1 LVQRQVE
8 EGEKEEEILPP
19 KLTVGEPN
27 DIYEQ
32 EADALAETVMGI
44 PDQPSIQDEGEQ
56 DNVIAQT
63 KSGRESNIQPKNIQ
77 PADEGTEENSLPDP
91 KDHIHAKSK
100 TQGSVR
106 TSSHLVRTIQS
117 THGGSPMPQ
126 HIRKR
131 IERHL
136 GKSLKHVRVHND
148 KNAHNAAQ
156 SIQAKAFTH
165 QNHIYL
171 GQGQSSDD
179 LPLLAH
185 ESVHVL
191 QQGSSSPGIG
201 STSLQQVGGVPQ
213 IQREDTF
220 DSPMQIPQL
229 RTNPRQ

>member
-1 LVQRQVE
+1 
-8 EGEKEEEILPP
+8 
-19 KLTVGEPN
+19 
-27 DIYEQ
+27 
-32 EADALAETVMGI
+32 
-44 PDQPSIQDEGEQ
+44 
-56 DNVIAQT
+56 
-63 KSGRESNIQPKNIQ
+63 
-77 PADEGTEENSLPDP
+77 
-91 KDHIHAKSK
+91 
-100 TQGSVR
+100 
-106 TSSHLVRTIQS
+106 
-117 THGGSPMPQ
+117 MPQ

-220 DSPMQIPQL
+220 DSHANTATSNESPTVVETSETSSSTGEMQHGNESESVTDVSNEEPEGQSAPESETIGSDVEEGQTAP
-229 RTNPRQ
+229 